1 MSLPGNVAGEVN
13 KETMTLGSLY
23 SGEIDAFAYAAN
35 KVGIEVLWQVEK
47 RYEAHKYLKKNN
59 PKTKKYFH
67 DDKVGK
73 QNLEWVDIICGGD
86 PCQPSSTAG
95 LGLGKADHRYRW
107 PQMFRICGELRPNW
121 IVNENVVGSISNM
134 VLDQKISDLERIGY
148 TCQAYNIPAI
158 AVGSHHERQRIFL
171 IAHANVQGRGKLLH
185 IDARSIF
192 EKSGSAITLGA
203 QGNAFLQFEERY
215 AEPALFPF
223 PHGIPDHILRL
234 GAAGN
239 SIVSAIPIILLTCIK
254 EIEKNNK

>member
-1 MSLPGNVAGEVN
+1 M
-13 KETMTLGSLY
+13 TMGSLY
-23 SGEIDAFAYAAN
+23 SGEIDAFAYAAQQ
-35 KVGIEVLWQVEK
+35 VGIEVKWQVEK

-59 PKTKKYFH
+59 PKSKKFFY

-73 QNLEWVDIICGGD
+73 ANLEGVDIICGGD

-107 PQMFRICGELRPNW
+107 PQMFSICGELRPNW

-134 VLDQKISDLERIGY
+134 VLDQKISDLESIGY

-158 AVGSHHERQRIFL
+158 SVGAHHERQRIFL
-171 IAHANVQGRGKLLH
+171 VANSNVQGRRKLLH
-185 IDARSIF
+185 TDANTIF
-192 EKSGSAITLGA
+192 EACGETITLGA
-203 QGNAFLQFEERY
+203 QGNAFLQFEERH

-223 PHGIPDHILRL
+223 PHGIPDHIIRL

-239 SIVSAIPIILLTCIK
+239 SIVSPIPVILLTCIK
-254 EIEKNNK
+254 EIDKILNQ